1 MILIDLN
8 QAIIA
13 GLMMQVKSDKKS
25 AINEDLVRHMAI
37 NIIRT
42 HVKNF
47 KKDYG
52 EVVICCDNRNYWR
65 KQYFP
70 YYKAGRKKS
79 REKSTLDWHLIFDIL
94 NKIKEEI
101 KVYFP
106 YKVIDVESAEADDI
120 IGTLAPRYVASEDV
134 MIVSS
139 DGDFIQ
145 LQMYNQNSKYSIK
158 QYSPILK
165 KMLKSDNPHR
175 ELKEKIICGDKGDG
189 IPNILSS
196 SDCFVLGKRQTSI
209 YQEKLEKM
217 LDEDVNLWTDE
228 HAKIGYSRNKTL
240 IDLRE
245 IPSDI
250 KNKIIEAYDTVVVAP
265 RSNILNYFIEKRLK
279 NLIETLGDF

>member
-13 GLMMQVKSDKKS
+13 GLMMQVKMDKKS
-25 AINEDLVRHMAI
+25 TINEDLVRHVAI
-37 NIIRT
+37 NIIRS
-42 HVKNF
+42 HVKQF

-52 EVVICCDNRNYWR
+52 QVVICCDNRNYWR

-79 REKSTLDWHLIFDIL
+79 RESSSLDWHLIFDIL
-94 NKIKEEI
+94 NKIKEEL

-106 YKVIDVESAEADDI
+106 YKVIDVETAEADDI
-120 IGTLAPRYVASEDV
+120 IGTLAPLYVASEDV

-175 ELKEKIICGDKGDG
+175 DLKEKIICGDRGDG
-189 IPNILSS
+189 IPNIFSS
-196 SDCFVLGKRQTSI
+196 SDCFVLGKRQSPI
-209 YQEKLEKM
+209 YQEKLDKM
-217 LDEDVNLWTDE
+217 LDEDVSLWTDE

-245 IPSDI
+245 IPTDI
-250 KNKIIEAYDTVVVAP
+250 KNKIIEAYDTVAVAP
-265 RSNILNYFIEKRLK
+265 RSNILNYFIEKKLK
-279 NLIETLGDF
+279 NLIESLGDF

>member
-13 GLMMQVKSDKKS
+13 GLMMQIKADKKS
-25 AINEDLVRHMAI
+25 TINEDLVRHMAI

-52 EVVICCDNRNYWR
+52 NVVLCCDNRNYWR

-70 YYKAGRKKS
+70 YYKAGRKKT
-79 REKSTLDWHLIFDIL
+79 REASALDWRLIFEIM
-94 NKIKEEI
+94 NKIKEEL
-101 KVYFP
+101 KEYFP
-106 YKVIDVESAEADDI
+106 YKVLDVENAEADDI
-120 IGTLAPRYVASEDV
+120 IGTLAPLYVASEDI

-139 DGDFIQ
+139 DGDFLQ
-145 LQMYNQNSKYSIK
+145 LQMYNGISKYSIK
-158 QYSPILK
+158 QYSPLLK
-165 KMLKSDNPHR
+165 KNLKCDDPHR
-175 ELKEKIICGDKGDG
+175 NLKEKIIGGDKGDG
-189 IPNILSS
+189 IPNILSP

-209 YQEKLEKM
+209 YQDKLDKM
-217 LDEDVNLWTDE
+217 INEDVSLWTDE
-228 HAKIGYSRNKTL
+228 HAKIGFSRNKTL

-250 KNKIIEAYDTVVVAP
+250 KKSIIEQYDNYVVAP
-265 RSNILNYFIEKRLK
+265 RSKILNYFIEKRLK
-279 NLIETLGDF
+279 NLIESLGDF

>member
-13 GLMMQVKSDKKS
+13 GLMMQVKMDKKS
-25 AINEDLVRHMAI
+25 TINEDLVRHIAI
-37 NIIRT
+37 NIIRS
-42 HVKNF
+42 HVKQF

-52 EVVICCDNRNYWR
+52 QVVICCDNRKYWR

-79 REKSTLDWHLIFDIL
+79 RESSPLDWHLIFDIL
-94 NKIKEEI
+94 NKIKEEL

-120 IGTLAPRYVASEDV
+120 IGTLAPLYVASEDV
-134 MIVSS
+134 MIISS

-175 ELKEKIICGDKGDG
+175 DLKEKIICGDRGDG
-189 IPNILSS
+189 IPNIFSS
-196 SDCFVLGKRQTSI
+196 SDCFVLGKRQSPI
-209 YQEKLEKM
+209 YQEKLDKM
-217 LDEDVNLWTDE
+217 LDEDVSLWTDE

-265 RSNILNYFIEKRLK
+265 RSNILNYFIEKKLK
-279 NLIETLGDF
+279 NLIESLGDF

>member
-47 KKDYG
+47 KNDYG

-94 NKIKEEI
+94 NKIKEEL

-120 IGTLAPRYVASEDV
+120 IGTLAPLYVASEDV

-158 QYSPILK
+158 QYSPNLK

-209 YQEKLEKM
+209 YQEKLNKM

-245 IPSDI
+245 IPADI
-250 KNKIIEAYDTVVVAP
+250 KNKIIEAYNTVVVAP

-279 NLIETLGDF
+279 NLIESLGDF

>member
-13 GLMMQVKSDKKS
+13 GLMMQVKMDKKS
-25 AINEDLVRHMAI
+25 TINEDLVRHIAI
-37 NIIRT
+37 NIIRS
-42 HVKNF
+42 HVKQF

-52 EVVICCDNRNYWR
+52 QVVICCDNRNYWR

-79 REKSTLDWHLIFDIL
+79 RESSSLDWHLIFDIL
-94 NKIKEEI
+94 NKIKEEL

-106 YKVIDVESAEADDI
+106 YKVIDVETAEADDI
-120 IGTLAPRYVASEDV
+120 IGTLAPLYVASEDV

-175 ELKEKIICGDKGDG
+175 DLKEKIICGDRGDG
-189 IPNILSS
+189 IPNIFSS
-196 SDCFVLGKRQTSI
+196 SDCFVLGKRQSPI
-209 YQEKLEKM
+209 YQEKLDKM
-217 LDEDVNLWTDE
+217 LDEDVSLWTDE

-265 RSNILNYFIEKRLK
+265 RSNILNYFIEKKLK
-279 NLIETLGDF
+279 NLIESLGDF

>member
-13 GLMMQVKSDKKS
+13 GLMMQVKMDKKS
-25 AINEDLVRHMAI
+25 TINEDLVRHIAI
-37 NIIRT
+37 NIIRS
-42 HVKNF
+42 HVKQF

-52 EVVICCDNRNYWR
+52 QVVICCDNRNYWR

-79 REKSTLDWHLIFDIL
+79 RESSSLDWHLIFDIL
-94 NKIKEEI
+94 NKIKEEL

-106 YKVIDVESAEADDI
+106 YKVIDVETAEADDI
-120 IGTLAPRYVASEDV
+120 IGTLAPLYVASEDV

-175 ELKEKIICGDKGDG
+175 DLKEKIICGDRGDG
-189 IPNILSS
+189 IPNIFSS
-196 SDCFVLGKRQTSI
+196 SDCFVLGKRQSPI
-209 YQEKLEKM
+209 YQEKLDKM
-217 LDEDVNLWTDE
+217 LDEDVSLWTDE

-245 IPSDI
+245 IPSDV

-265 RSNILNYFIEKRLK
+265 RSNILNYFIEKKLK
-279 NLIETLGDF
+279 NLIESLGDF